1 MVPKESDNHKSCGV
15 TPAKH
20 LPLSPWATSTSSA
33 RHRSK
38 GDLARA
44 YHGNSCRREN
54 PKAKLFPPAGADGRA
69 AKPSSEMFKEHK
81 SRRRGERWHRG
92 TAARRKY
99 LLFKCSLIQPGR
111 YNETARLLH
120 RTYARERRSLPLHPR
135 RGAGAAPGYP
145 EDTLPGTKGWAES
158 RCGRSCFTL
167 NKLLRSQAGFVP
179 RPAGT
184 RPLRPRHS
192 CPPCQHSPLLW
203 ACPPDPFSS
212 ISAAFGRQGQHE
224 AALITILHPAP
235 VTGSSSDASSRDKT
249 TFPLLTTQTPFF
261 SSPMSVPA
269 QGKSSCCAQEA
280 DGTWPTFPLR
290 PDMRCFPADP
300 DLKSLPQNRN
310 EPLSMWLYLN
320 WDK

>member
-1 MVPKESDNHKSCGV
+1 MVPKESGNHKSCGV
-15 TPAKH
+15 TLAKH
-20 LPLSPWATSTSSA
+20 LPLSPWARSTSNA

-38 GDLARA
+38 GDLARG
-44 YHGNSCRREN
+44 YHGSSCRREN

-167 NKLLRSQAGFVP
+167 NKLLHSQAGFVP

-184 RPLRPRHS
+184 RPLRPGHS
-192 CPPCQHSPLLW
+192 CPPTASTSLCSGLVLQIH
-203 ACPPDPFSS
+203 
-212 ISAAFGRQGQHE
+212 SAASLQLLG
-224 AALITILHPAP
+224 
-235 VTGSSSDASSRDKT
+235 DKDST
-249 TFPLLTTQTPFF
+249 RPL
-261 SSPMSVPA
+261 SSP
-269 QGKSSCCAQEA
+269 SSTLHRSLAHPQMLLQEIK
-280 DGTWPTFPLR
+280 PRSHSSPHRLHSS
-290 PDMRCFPADP
+290 PHP
-300 DLKSLPQNRN
+300 
-310 EPLSMWLYLN
+310 
-320 WDK
+320 